1 MMKVSKESK
10 KTEAEKKIS
19 FSDGLKIVQE
29 IQKKVE
35 AFNKTKSSSH
45 SSNEYSF

>member
-1 MMKVSKESK
+1 MKKEIK
-10 KTEAEKKIS
+10 KSEKITAEKKIS
-19 FSDGLKIVQE
+19 FSEGLEIVRE

-35 AFNKTKSSSH
+35 AFNKTKPSSR

>member
-1 MMKVSKESK
+1 MQKAIK
-10 KTEAEKKIS
+10 KSEKIVDEKKIS
-19 FSDGLKIVQE
+19 FSDGLKIVRE

-35 AFNKTKSSSH
+35 AFNKTKPSPR